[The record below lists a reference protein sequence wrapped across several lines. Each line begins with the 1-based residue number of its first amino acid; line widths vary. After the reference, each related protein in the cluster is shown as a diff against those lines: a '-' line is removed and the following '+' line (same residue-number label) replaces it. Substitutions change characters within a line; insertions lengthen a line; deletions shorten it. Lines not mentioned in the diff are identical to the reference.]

1 MAVAQAVLSDTRRAV
16 LEAFCDTI
24 VPAVD
29 ADTHDPVEKE
39 FMGRAASD
47 LGVAAQI
54 EELAAEVMLPEEIE
68 AVGGLLDAFAA
79 EGFVEASTEA
89 RTQIL
94 HAFRDQ
100 DPEAKLGI
108 HQLKALTL
116 LFFYALPDEAG

>member
-39 FMGRAASD
+39 YMGRAASD
-47 LGVAAQI
+47 LDVAAQI
-54 EELAAEVMLPEEIE
+54 EEIE

-108 HQLKALTL
+108 HQLKAL
-116 LFFYALPDEAG
+116 